1 MERAMNGDVRRRPAE
16 GDGVVILAVARAHL
30 QRAHAHLARTLE
42 ATRPAGQPA
51 TEHGSDDP
59 APIASV
65 A

>member
-1 MERAMNGDVRRRPAE
+1 
-16 GDGVVILAVARAHL
+16 VVILAVARAHL